1 MCIRGVLS
9 DQRLVLEDLSVH
21 DVLTGL
27 HLGFRRALTRGA
39 MGAILDEGN
48 AGFRLRHHLAQML

>member
-9 DQRLVLEDLSVH
+9 DQRLVLEDLSVQY
-21 DVLTGL
+21 VLAGL

-39 MGAILDEGN
+39 MRAILDEGYT
-48 AGFRLRHHLAQML
+48 GLRLRHHLAQML